1 MKTHRSDGRL
11 GLLMVLYLQRL
22 SLLMVARQRQ
32 RLGISRDLAASWV
45 TVVDLCCR

>member
-32 RLGISRDLAASWV
+32 RLGIFMGHSGAFVLPV
-45 TVVDLCCR
+45 TL